1 MITGNKTELRERLE
15 NLLWR
20 RKDDLLVKE
29 MLEKGKTIRVM
40 VDVVDDG
47 EDVAAGSLSEDEYD

>member
-29 MLEKGKTIRVM
+29 MLEKGKTIQVM
-40 VDVVDDG
+40 VDVVDSG